1 MTDFSVTVDL
11 ADDHVATIEFSR
23 GEAGFLTV
31 PLMAA
36 LAEAVE
42 DVAGSGEAR
51 AVLLCSAGRH
61 FCAGA
66 DFSGD
71 PDALAGTGDVDL
83 YEPAVRLFAQPLP
96 MVAAVQGAAVG
107 GGLGLALACDFRF
120 ATTTSRFCAPFSR
133 LGIHCGFGLSVTLPR
148 LVGQQHAM
156 DLLYTGRRVGGD
168 EARAIGL
175 CDALVSSGELRP
187 AARAYAARIAS
198 TAPIAVTSMRRTLRG
213 HLADEVR
220 RATEHERAEQAAHLT
235 TADHVEGVA
244 ADLARRSA
252 VFLNR

>member
-11 ADDHVATIEFSR
+11 ADDHVATVEFAR
-23 GEAGFLTV
+23 GDAGFLDA

-36 LAEAVE
+36 LAHAVE
-42 DVAGSGEAR
+42 DVAGRGEAR
-51 AVLLCSAGRH
+51 AILLCSAGRH

-71 PDALAGTGDVDL
+71 PEALAVTGDVDL
-83 YEPAVRLFAQPLP
+83 YDSAVRLFAQPLP

-120 ATTTSRFCAPFSR
+120 ASAESRFCAPFSR

-156 DLLYTGRRVGGD
+156 DLLYTGRRVGGE
-168 EARAIGL
+168 EARGIGL
-175 CDALVSSGELRP
+175 CDALVPVDELRS
-187 AARAYAARIAS
+187 AARAYTARIAS
-198 TAPIAVTSMRRTLRG
+198 AAPIAVTSMRRTLRAR
-213 HLADEVR
+213 LADEVR
-220 RATEHERAEQAAHLT
+220 SATEHERAEQAAHQAT
-235 TADHVEGVA
+235 EDHAEGVA
-244 ADLARRSA
+244 ADLARRPA
-252 VFLNR
+252 TFLNR